1 MSNIGTPE
9 HYIEVFETIMS
20 AADDGNLAL
29 VKCKDITTGKDA
41 YVIVV
46 TIDEDDGSCD
56 MVPVARLFD
65 GNPYEQL
72 DPPEGTDVK
81 PTH

>member
-1 MSNIGTPE
+1 MSDIGTPE
-9 HYIEVFETIMS
+9 HYIEVFETMMS
-20 AADDGNLAL
+20 AADHGDLAL
-29 VKCKDITTGKDA
+29 VRCKVKATGEDA
-41 YVIVV
+41 YVIVI

-72 DPPEGTDVK
+72 DPPEDANVK